1 MSKDIILLNPGD
13 RVRLRGVPFYREPDS
28 VTFKK
33 ETEDQLYFNAVYT
46 YAKPP
51 KEQYRD
57 TFSIFKEAVRNGAI
71 EITKLN
77 RQGRV

>member
-1 MSKDIILLNPGD
+1 MSKDIISLKPGD
-13 RVRLRGVPFYREPDS
+13 SVRLRGVPFYREPDS

-51 KEQYRD
+51 REQYRGN
-57 TFSIFKEAVRNGAI
+57 FSIFKEAVRNGAI
-71 EITKLN
+71 EIIKSN
-77 RQGRV
+77 RKGRA